1 MARIAEILAYWEGR
15 FMEAG
20 VDSPRLSAQVLLAH
34 VLGVDRMRL
43 LVDRA
48 QAAHA
53 VAEASMAA
61 LAARRL
67 RGEPVAY
74 LVGEKEFYGLAL
86 SVSPAVL
93 IPRPETEGIVD
104 VVRRHVSPGFTGCVV
119 DVGTGSGALAVA
131 VATVLPQARVLG
143 TDTSAAALQVAA
155 GNVRRHRLEGRVRLA
170 RMDLVSGVNLAR
182 CAVLVANLP
191 YVPQGRELSREVLHF
206 EPHTALFAG
215 PDGLDA
221 YRRLLPQLE
230 GMPPG
235 ALVVCEVDA
244 SHAEAALALVPGRA
258 QRAWVEPDL
267 AGLPRYVIVVF

>member
-34 VLGVDRMRL
+34 VLGVDRIAVL
-43 LVDRA
+43 LERA
-48 QAAHA
+48 QHLSAE
-53 VAEASMAA
+53 VEASMAA
-61 LAARRL
+61 LAIRRL

-74 LVGEKEFYGLAL
+74 LVGEKEFYGLPL
-86 SVSPAVL
+86 TVSPAVL

-104 VVRRHVSPGFTGCVV
+104 VVRRHVPADVTGWVV

-131 VATVLPQARVLG
+131 LATVLPQARVLG

-155 GNVRRHRLEGRVRLA
+155 GNVRRHRLEGRVCLA

-182 CAVLVANLP
+182 CTVLVANLP

-206 EPHTALFAG
+206 EPHIALFAG
-215 PDGLDA
+215 ADGLEA
-221 YRRLLPQLE
+221 YRRLLPQLG
-230 GMPPG
+230 GMSPG

-258 QRAWVEPDL
+258 QHAWVELDL
-267 AGLPRYVIVVF
+267 AGRPRYLIVVF